1 MARSADTSCP
11 SIALVGFGE
20 AGLVFA
26 SAAQWEGSARGWDI
40 LAERRALMEAAGV
53 EASPGPAEALAD
65 AELVLSLVTADAAP
79 RAAAEDASLL
89 HEGAIWCDMN
99 SVAPQTKQQAART
112 IEQHGGRYVD
122 VAVMAP
128 VDPAA
133 LSVPLLISG
142 PEAEQAGQLLNRA
155 GFTNTRVV
163 GSEVGRASA
172 IKMIRSVMVKGLE
185 ALTDE
190 CAAAAR
196 AAGVYDEVMA
206 SLDASEREW
215 NWAEK
220 TEYNRERMETHGLRR
235 AAEMEEVAA
244 TLQALGVEPLM
255 TEAAVVRQR
264 SAARNA
270 TRDTKRKS
278 AA

>member
-26 SAAQWEGSARGWDI
+26 SAARWNGQARGWDI
-40 LAERRALMEAAGV
+40 LAERRALMPDCGIEP
-53 EASPGPAEALAD
+53 SPGPAEALAD

-79 RAAAEDASLL
+79 RAAAEYAGFLRED
-89 HEGAIWCDMN
+89 AIWCDMN
-99 SVAPQTKQQAART
+99 SVAPQTKQQAARV
-112 IEQHGGRYVD
+112 IGEHGGRYVD

-142 PEAEQAGQLLNRA
+142 PDAEQAEQLLHRA
-155 GFTNTRVV
+155 GFANTRIV

-206 SLDASEREW
+206 SLDASERDW

>member
-1 MARSADTSCP
+1 MAASADPSCP

-20 AGLVFA
+20 AGSTFA
-26 SAAQWEGSARGWDI
+26 SAANWAGKARGWDI
-40 LAERRALMEAAGV
+40 LSERREAMAGCGV
-53 EASPGPAEALAD
+53 EAEPGPAEALAG
-65 AELVLSLVTADAAP
+65 AQLVLSLVTADAAA
-79 RAAAEDASLL
+79 RAAEDYAPYL
-89 HEGAIWCDMN
+89 EETAVWCDMN
-99 SVAPQTKQQAART
+99 SVAPQTKQRAAAA
-112 IEQHGGRYVD
+112 IEHHGGSYVD

-133 LSVPLLISG
+133 LRVPLLISG
-142 PEAEQAGQLLNRA
+142 PEAEQAEQLLNRA
-155 GFTNTRVV
+155 GFANTRMV

-190 CAAAAR
+190 CTAAAR

-206 SLDASEREW
+206 SLDASERGW
-215 NWAEK
+215 NWTQKA
-220 TEYNRERMETHGLRR
+220 EYNRERMETHGARR

-244 TLQALGVEPLM
+244 TLRALGIDPLM
-255 TEAAVVRQR
+255 TEAAAIRQR
-264 SAARNA
+264 RAAGKEQ
-270 TRDTKRKS
+270 DTDRKS